1 MRENLRKSIHLIFGL
16 AIAALMLYLERDV
29 LLVFLSIALLAGFI
43 ISDAAARGYRLWII
57 SPLLSLVD
65 RNAALPGKGALFF
78 VLSALIVLTLFPI
91 RIAFLSV
98 LALSLVDGVA
108 TIAGRRW
115 GRMKILRGKTLEGSL
130 AGIVVAFLAF
140 LIFIPAVHALLLA
153 IFAGAVE
160 LISPVDDNLVI
171 PVAAGVFLQI
181 LG

>member
-1 MRENLRKSIHLIFGL
+1 MRENLRKSIHLTFGL

-43 ISDAAARGYRLWII
+43 LSDSAARGYRLWFI

-78 VLSALIVLTLFPI
+78 VLSALVVLTLFPV

-108 TIAGRRW
+108 TLAGRRW

-130 AGIVVAFLAF
+130 AGIVVAFLVF
-140 LIFIPAVHALLLA
+140 LLFIPAVHALLLA
-153 IFAGAVE
+153 IFAAAVE

-171 PVAAGVFLQI
+171 PVAAGVFLQM